1 MKGVVLAGVN
11 SSISEGFL
19 SLCREQSQSIRGLIE
34 TLARPWTK
42 IASLWLIFSCEALA
56 LAALSIPHA
65 LSLDLW
71 LFGDQGAILPMYHLI
86 EKGYSPGVDF
96 SFPYGLLPLLIGHG
110 WLSVSSFTPAACWCF
125 MVATSLLVALG
136 MARFAVALE
145 LGRRSVVF
153 MALTLPFSILAVYVH
168 FPHVL
173 EAAAITN
180 GLAEQARGRRDLALA
195 YATTAVLCKPSMG
208 YFFGL
213 VLIGLM
219 VAEVFAHRSEAQDFA
234 PKLVP
239 ASAIGLVMTVVLG
252 LAYGTRS
259 VFNTLLPIV
268 GMRTYKAQHFG
279 FFLGDGRNFWH
290 PAGARLTYYLGSEA
304 GFWIAATLILLIGA
318 IISGA
323 WLFQSGEPRSLRARR
338 AEMVLT
344 CAILHCSF
352 VLFFFGSRGTWSYY
366 SYLMVMGLAVLSC
379 TWERGPAFV
388 IVALGF
394 LSVLGLKTRA
404 TAIWNDWQ
412 HTTPSEET
420 AGLWAS
426 QAERSEWNKVLGYIA
441 EHGNDAILLSTEG
454 SAPLLFPGFL
464 EPTSG
469 YLFPGEALED
479 EIQRAAN
486 RFSEARLVIVAKS
499 QRDYGLPSY
508 WPLVENQW
516 TGVFEVWSG
525 DLFQIYVKQ
534 TSVVRASTPAVRVRN
549 QTVIERARES
559 TWSSCRPAFTG
570 ANEGE
575 DFALADHFRR

>member
-56 LAALSIPHA
+56 LAALSIPRA
-65 LSLDLW
+65 MSLNLW
-71 LFGDQGAILPMYHLI
+71 IFGDPGAILPMYHMI
-86 EKGYSPGVDF
+86 AKGYAPGVDF
-96 SFPYGLLPLLIGHG
+96 SFSYGLLPLLLGQG
-110 WLSVSSFTPAACWCF
+110 WLTVSGFTPIACWSG
-125 MVATSLLVALG
+125 MIALSLLVALG
-136 MARFAVALE
+136 LARFAVALE
-145 LGRRSVVF
+145 LAGRGVIF
-153 MALTLPFSILAVYVH
+153 LALTLPFSILAIYVH

-195 YATTAVLCKPSMG
+195 YATAAVLCKPSMG
-208 YFFGL
+208 YFFAL
-213 VLIGLM
+213 VLLCLM
-219 VAEVFAHRSEAQDFA
+219 IAGKFADRKEGRDLAFR
-234 PKLVP
+234 LIP
-239 ASAIGLVMTVVLG
+239 ASAMGFIAIAT
-252 LAYGTRS
+252 LAFTYGPRS
-259 VFNTLLPIV
+259 VLNTLLPIV

-279 FFLGDGRNFWH
+279 FFFGDGRNFWH
-290 PAGARLTYYLGSEA
+290 PAGVRWTYYLGSEA
-304 GFWIAATLILLIGA
+304 GFWLVATLVLLIGA
-318 IISGA
+318 ICCGV
-323 WLFQSGEPRSLRARR
+323 WLFRGFEEPSLRARR

-344 CAILHCSF
+344 CAILHFSF
-352 VLFFFGSRGTWSYY
+352 VLFFFGNRGTWTYY
-366 SYLMVMGLAVLSC
+366 CYLPVMGLAVLSC
-379 TWERGPAFV
+379 VWDRRFAFA
-388 IVALGF
+388 IVVLGI
-394 LSVLGLKTRA
+394 LSILGLKTRA
-404 TAIWNDWQ
+404 TVLLSDWQ
-412 HTTPSEET
+412 HTEPSEET

-426 QAERSEWNKVLGYIA
+426 QTERSEWNKVLGFIA
-441 EHGNDAILLSTEG
+441 QHGNNAVLVSTEG

-469 YLFPGEALED
+469 YLFAGEALPN
-479 EIQRAAN
+479 EIQREAT
-486 RFSEARLVIVAKS
+486 RFSDARIVIIARP
-499 QRDYGLPSY
+499 QRSYGLPSY
-508 WPLVENQW
+508 WPLVEKQW
-516 TGVFEVWSG
+516 AAVHETWAG
-525 DLFQIYVKQ
+525 DVFQIYTKQ